1 MPLPA
6 LTGCQGG
13 EVRKG
18 GGRETGV
25 GRQALY
31 RQMET
36 GAFAA
41 PAEAP
46 EKILKTMIKKK
57 IEDALNEQINA
68 EMWSAYLYLSMS
80 LHFEHEGRPG
90 IANWFRV
97 QFQEEQAHA
106 LALMD
111 YLNARDARVVLQ
123 PVAGVPTE
131 WESPKAAFEDTLAHE
146 KKVTAL
152 INNLYAMAE
161 AEKDFATRQKLNTF
175 VAEQVEEE
183 DNVRQIIDDLNL
195 VGTDGTGLYQI
206 DRQLAGRTYVA
217 PVL

>member
-1 MPLPA
+1 MVA
-6 LTGCQGG
+6 
-13 EVRKG
+13 V
-18 GGRETGV
+18 
-25 GRQALY
+25 
-31 RQMET
+31 
-36 GAFAA
+36 A
-41 PAEAP
+41 PG
-46 EKILKTMIKKK
+46 KIIEIMINKK

-80 LHFEHEGRPG
+80 LHFEHEGRTG
-90 IANWFRV
+90 MANWFRV

-111 YLNARDARVVLQ
+111 YLNARDGRVVLQ
-123 PVAGVPTE
+123 PVGAVPTE

-161 AEKDFATRQKLNTF
+161 EEKDFATRQKLNTF
-175 VAEQVEEE
+175 IAEQVEEE
-183 DNVRQIIDDLNL
+183 DTVRQIIDDLNL

-206 DRQLAGRTYVA
+206 DRQLATRTFVA
-217 PVL
+217 PQL